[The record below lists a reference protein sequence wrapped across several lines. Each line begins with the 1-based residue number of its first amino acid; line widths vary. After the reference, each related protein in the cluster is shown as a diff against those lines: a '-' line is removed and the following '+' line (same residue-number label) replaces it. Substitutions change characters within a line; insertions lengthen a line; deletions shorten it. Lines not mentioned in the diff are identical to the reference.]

1 MELESENAG
10 IRSTKRPTKEKC
22 STKRKNE
29 MKEDILLNKAIACM
43 EKATSVE
50 QATNIE
56 DDLFGQYVGAELKSI
71 KKIQTKRYVKLKI
84 ENTNCY
90 FEAQYEH
97 QHNIMPYPHSMVSP
111 HDYSTRTPSRCS
123 YS

>member
-1 MELESENAG
+1 
-10 IRSTKRPTKEKC
+10 
-22 STKRKNE
+22 

-50 QATNIE
+50 QATNNE

-84 ENTNCY
+84 QTAIY
-90 FEAQYEH
+90 EAQYEH
-97 QHNIMPYPHSMVSP
+97 QHNIMPYPHSMVLP

-123 YS
+123 YSLSTTSDHDHSYPPSPGDGQY